1 MRTTLVVIAALM
13 IVGVAIA
20 ALPVGEK
27 KVTAD
32 GNVDVR
38 GSAMVELLADGEA
51 KITIRRNG
59 GKAYPSAAGSDTS
72 FTINDGVARTFTT
85 TMLEDV
91 YVDLVDASYVIVT
104 WQ

>member
-1 MRTTLVVIAALM
+1 MRTAITAVAIMLLVGAAL
-13 IVGVAIA
+13 A
-20 ALPVGEK
+20 ALPIGEK

-32 GNVDVR
+32 GNVNVR
-38 GSAMVELLADGEA
+38 GSALVELLADGEA

-59 GKAYPSAAGSDTS
+59 GLAYPYAASGDTS
-72 FTINDGVARTFTT
+72 FTIQDGVARTFQT

-91 YVDLVDASYVIVT
+91 YVDLVDATYVIVT

>member
-1 MRTTLVVIAALM
+1 MRTITAFVTIVLIAGAAM
-13 IVGVAIA
+13 A

-32 GNVDVR
+32 GNVNVR

-59 GKAYPSAAGSDTS
+59 GISYPLAAGSDTS

>member
-1 MRTTLVVIAALM
+1 MRFVSIIILAIMAA
-13 IVGVAIA
+13 AAFA

-32 GNVDVR
+32 GNVNVR

-59 GKAYPSAAGSDTS
+59 GTAYPSAAGSDTS
-72 FTINDGVARTFTT
+72 FTINAGVARTFTT

-91 YVDLVDASYVIVT
+91 YVDLVDATYVIVT

>member
-1 MRTTLVVIAALM
+1 MRTIFTALAIVLIVGAAL
-13 IVGVAIA
+13 A

-32 GNVDVR
+32 GNVNVR

-59 GKAYPSAAGSDTS
+59 GTAYPSAAGSDTS
-72 FTINDGVARTFTT
+72 FTINEGVARTFTT

-91 YVDLVDASYVIVT
+91 YVDLVDATYVIVT